1 MTANEPSLAED
12 ETRFLN
18 VDVDVWSKTDL
29 QPLVAALGRNILVHY
44 VGAEGA
50 EQRAHFS
57 LASAHD
63 KSADAII
70 RRLVALIGK
79 LPRGPRQLWN
89 RARARDFNLGIQAG
103 MTPYSHEIAF
113 QHSTLELVARVRGRI
128 VVTTYAVT
136 ARTPRAARNIPRLR
150 IPRKL

>member
-1 MTANEPSLAED
+1 MTANERPQAED

-29 QPLVAALGRNILVHY
+29 QPLVSALGRKILVHY

-50 EQRAHFS
+50 EQSAHFS
-57 LASAHD
+57 LASAHG

-70 RRLVALIGK
+70 CRLVALIEK
-79 LPRGPRQLWN
+79 LLPRPRQLWN
-89 RARARDFNLGIQAG
+89 RARARDFNVGIQAG
-103 MTPYSHEIAF
+103 VTPYSHEIAF

-128 VVTTYAVT
+128 VIATYAVT